1 MADHKSYL
9 EKINEE
15 TSSVKAS
22 LVVNKKILKRLLVFE
37 ICTILYIIIAF
48 VTANN
53 GSHDIQTQFINSFIN
68 IIMIISLIIMLAGNI
83 IYILILVSS
92 KVKQKLDALKFK
104 FKKILFFILDWL
116 SIFPICAVIAS
127 FCFGFIFTF
136 AEVNGE
142 SMYPTI
148 KHESTV
154 FLSYLE
160 PVERFDIV
168 VAYITVE
175 DNVVEDLSSY
185 QQNQYPE
192 YYIKRVIGL
201 PGDSLTWID
210 GILTINGE
218 EVREDYFDSDTIEDH
233 IRTWNTY
240 NGFFGEF
247 KYKKD
252 GITYDNCYVIPD
264 GYYFVMGDHRD
275 NSIDSRKI
283 GLIPEKNI
291 EGVVKFFFET
301 TSNKGN

>member
-1 MADHKSYL
+1 MAKNISYL
-9 EKINEE
+9 EKLNEE

-22 LVVNKKILKRLLVFE
+22 LVVNKKIFKRLVIFE
-37 ICTILYIIIAF
+37 ICTILYMIITYI
-48 VTANN
+48 TKNN
-53 GSHDIQTQFINSFIN
+53 GSHDIQTQFINSFVN
-68 IIMIISLIIMLAGNI
+68 VIMIISLIIMLIGDI
-83 IYILILVSS
+83 IYILIISS
-92 KVKQKLDALKFK
+92 NKIREFLDSLKFK
-104 FKKILFFILDWL
+104 FKKSLFFVLDWL

-127 FCFGFIFTF
+127 VCFGFLFTF

-160 PVERFDIV
+160 EVERFDIV

-175 DNVVEDLSSY
+175 DNVVESLSTY
-185 QQNQYPE
+185 EQNKYPE

-201 PGDSLTWID
+201 PGDSVTWIN
-210 GILTINGE
+210 GVLTINGE
-218 EVREDYFDSDTIEDH
+218 IVNEDYFDSTTIEDH
-233 IRTWNTY
+233 IKTWNTY

-252 GITYDNCYVIPD
+252 GITYENCYVIPE

-291 EGVVKFFFET
+291 EGVVKFFFDT
-301 TSNKGN
+301 PNSKRG